1 MKNNHELKIISQE
14 EETKIKKTSTI
25 IMIIIIIF
33 GSLTVLDAILTTK
46 GIGPFLALKIKT
58 YNDGG
63 TKEYL
68 GFGYKVIKYN
78 QTVGRKDT
86 VIGNYSLKYN
96 TTPKD
101 YTVESLAYDLIN
113 NPQNYVDTFIRLTG
127 TITNINKKT
136 KTVTMTYKDSESGKY
151 DLKINIEVISDNINT
166 LKPNTP
172 VSLIGVIKDYK
183 SKTVT
188 IKNAFI
194 S

>member
-1 MKNNHELKIISQE
+1 MKNNHELKIISQK

-33 GSLTVLDAILTTK
+33 GSLTVLDAFLTTK
-46 GIGPFLALKIKT
+46 GVGPFLALKVKT

-127 TITNINKKT
+127 TITNINKKA
-136 KTVTMTYKDSESGKY
+136 KTVTMTYRDSESGKY

-166 LKPNTP
+166 LTPNTP

>member
-1 MKNNHELKIISQE
+1 M
-14 EETKIKKTSTI
+14 
-25 IMIIIIIF
+25 
-33 GSLTVLDAILTTK
+33 
-46 GIGPFLALKIKT
+46 
-58 YNDGG
+58 
-63 TKEYL
+63 
-68 GFGYKVIKYN
+68 
-78 QTVGRKDT
+78 
-86 VIGNYSLKYN
+86 
-96 TTPKD
+96 
-101 YTVESLAYDLIN
+101 ESLAYDLIN

-166 LKPNTP
+166 LNPNTP